1 MEEAVLEALREAA
14 VDRLEGGTT
23 YRCLSMRAIRET
35 ALLLGLPGRE
45 LAAIGLENGFLPLRY
60 VKNIGTLGLEGQA
73 MLLRSKA
80 VVIGAG
86 GIGGQA
92 AELLVRMGFG
102 TVTLIDPDVFDETN
116 LNRQNFACGDVLGM
130 PKVEVVRDRL
140 MEISHD
146 VEVVAHRLAAD
157 RDNLPGLLE
166 GAGVVLD
173 ALDNLDDRLLLQEA
187 AAKQGV
193 VMVHGAIAG
202 SSLQVTTIYP
212 GDPGIAS
219 FVPPR
224 EGSEKTRG
232 IEVETG
238 NPATTP
244 ALAAAIQVQEAVKV
258 VLGREAALRGRM
270 LYIDLDDWTFEFIEL
285 SGR

>member
-1 MEEAVLEALREAA
+1 MKEAVLEALREAA
-14 VDRLEGGTT
+14 VDRLEGSTT
-23 YRCLSMRAIRET
+23 CSCLSMRAIREIAT
-35 ALLLGLPGRE
+35 HLGLPCRE
-45 LAAIGLENGFLPLRY
+45 LAAIGLENGFVPLRY

-73 MLLRSKA
+73 TLLRSKA
-80 VVIGAG
+80 VVTGSG

-102 TVTLIDPDVFDETN
+102 AVSLIDPDVFDETN

-140 MEISHD
+140 LEIDQD
-146 VEVVAHRLAAD
+146 VEVTAHRLAAD

-166 GAGVVLD
+166 GAGVVID

-224 EGSEKTRG
+224 VGTEKTRG

-244 ALAAAIQVQEAVKV
+244 ALAAAIQVQEAVKAL
-258 VLGREAALRGRM
+258 LGRESTLRGKM
-270 LYIDLDDWTFEFIEL
+270 LYLDLEDWTFEFIEL
-285 SGR
+285 SAR